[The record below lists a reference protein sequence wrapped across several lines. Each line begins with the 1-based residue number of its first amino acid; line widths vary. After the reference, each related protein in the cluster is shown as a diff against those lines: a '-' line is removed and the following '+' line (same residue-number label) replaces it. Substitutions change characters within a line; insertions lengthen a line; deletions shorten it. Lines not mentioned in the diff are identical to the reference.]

1 MRKIFIISSI
11 VTSLVILGLSY
22 FWPSALFLFI
32 IVGPLIYKG
41 IMDIAQK
48 RQAIRIEVRVLG
60 HIGKWRRHVRHS
72 AGFRCHRM
80 TPDTPTER
88 KLLSACGVRSQ
99 PD

>member
-1 MRKIFIISSI
+1 M
-11 VTSLVILGLSY
+11 
-22 FWPSALFLFI
+22 
-32 IVGPLIYKG
+32 G
-41 IMDIAQK
+41 IEQKK